1 MRGRLVKN
9 KYKLLVLITI
19 LLTTVFTTGFANI
32 NKNPKTVYRVYLE
45 GKSLGIIESK
55 KSFENYI
62 DKKQNEIKE
71 KYKVDKVYTPAE
83 LDIVK
88 EITFENE
95 VKTNQEIYK
104 EIKDISS
111 FMIDGYVVKINGLD
125 TKNEST
131 GKTIKGKKQYIYV
144 LDKKVF
150 TDSVERMVK
159 SFIKEEDFN
168 NYANNTQ
175 KEIKDVGTII
185 DNIYLKNKITI
196 KKDKIPVDKTIY
208 LKADDLSKYLLFGT
222 TKDQSK
228 YTIKDGDTIEDV
240 AFNNKI
246 SIEEFLVAN
255 PELSEKS
262 LLYTGQVVTI
272 GILKPQISVV
282 EEDHVVKDEEVKYTT
297 KEEEDPDQY
306 KSYRMVKQ
314 AGENGLN
321 RVTQKVQKVNGET
334 VSVVGV
340 PAATEVLKV
349 PVEEIVVKGTK
360 PELWSGGYGNLIIT
374 KGMFGW
380 PATCSTISSPF
391 GWRWGALHDG
401 TDIAGCGYGSN
412 IFSAE
417 SGEVVTVSY
426 KYDNGQYIVIKHD
439 NGYYTMYAHLCSG
452 CTYVKQGDRV
462 TRGQPIGGMGQT
474 GFATGVHL
482 HFSIWTGP
490 PYTGG
495 TALNPMSFY

>member
-1 MRGRLVKN
+1 MRGRLVN
-9 KYKLLVLITI
+9 KRKILVLIII
-19 LLTTVFTTGFANI
+19 LLATIFTTGFANI
-32 NKNPKTVYRVYLE
+32 NRNPKTVYRVYLE
-45 GKSLGIIESK
+45 GKSLGVIESK

-62 DKKQNEIKE
+62 DKKQNEIKA

-88 EITFENE
+88 EITFEKE
-95 VKTNQEIYK
+95 IKTNQQIYK

-111 FMIDGYVVKINGLD
+111 FMIDGYVIKINGLD
-125 TKNEST
+125 SKDEN

-150 TDSVERMVK
+150 TDSVEKMVK

-196 KKDKIPVDKTIY
+196 KKDKIPVNKTIY
-208 LKADDLSKYLLFGT
+208 LKVEDLSKYLLFGT

-255 PELSEKS
+255 PDLTEKS

-297 KEEEDPDQY
+297 KTEEDPNQY
-306 KSYRMVKQ
+306 TSYKVVKQ

-321 RVTQKVQKVNGET
+321 RVTQKIQKVNGET
-334 VSVVGV
+334 VSIVGV

-360 PELWSGGYGNLIIT
+360 PDAWSGYGNLIVV

-391 GWRWGALHDG
+391 GWRWGTLHDG
-401 TDIAGCGYGSN
+401 MDIAGCGYGSN
-412 IFSAE
+412 IFAIE
-417 SGEVVTVSY
+417 SGTVVAASY
-426 KYDNGQYIVIKHD
+426 RYDNGQYVTIKHD
-439 NGYYTMYAHLCSG
+439 NGYYAIYAHLCSG
-452 CTYVKQGDRV
+452 CMNVKVGDRV
-462 TRGQPIGGMGQT
+462 QRGQVIGGMGQT
-474 GFATGVHL
+474 GYATGVHL
-482 HFSIWTGP
+482 HIGIWTGP
-490 PYTGG
+490 PYAGG
-495 TALNPMSFY
+495 TAVNPAIFY